1 MSKGKKLTP
10 IQKKE
15 LDKKAE
21 QYAIEFRKK
30 LNLGDEPITD
40 IFSLDYTK
48 EFLLLKFPNE
58 MNISGAYIEKT
69 GREKTYKCIYINT
82 KMT

>member
-58 MNISGAYIEKT
+58 MNISGE
-69 GREKTYKCIYINT
+69 
-82 KMT
+82 

>member
-40 IFSLDYTK
+40 IFSLDYTQ
-48 EFLLLKFPNE
+48 EF
-58 MNISGAYIEKT
+58 Y
-69 GREKTYKCIYINT
+69 C
-82 KMT
+82 

>member
-30 LNLGDEPITD
+30 LNLGDEPVSAPYWVSFT
-40 IFSLDYTK
+40 
-48 EFLLLKFPNE
+48 FP
-58 MNISGAYIEKT
+58 A
-69 GREKTYKCIYINT
+69 
-82 KMT
+82 